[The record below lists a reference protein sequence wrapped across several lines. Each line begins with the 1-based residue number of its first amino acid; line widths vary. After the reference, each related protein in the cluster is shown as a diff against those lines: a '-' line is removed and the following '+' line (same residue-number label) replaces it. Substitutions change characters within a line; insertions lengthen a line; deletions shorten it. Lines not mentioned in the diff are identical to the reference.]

1 MTDLIIVGAGGFG
14 RETVE
19 VVRALN
25 AGGEL
30 YRLVGLVDDAPALH
44 GLHLLGVPVLG
55 PVESVLDYPDTRL
68 VITTGHPGDYFS
80 RKRIVDRLGL
90 PDDRFESLVHPSA
103 VVPSSAS
110 VGAGSVVH
118 AGVVLT
124 ADVVVGR
131 HVVVMPGVTLTHD
144 DRIGDFVTFGAGA
157 RMAGRVSVHTGAY
170 VGSGALV
177 REDRSVGA
185 WSLVGMGSVVTR
197 DIPEAEVWAGVP
209 ARFMRAVDLPADIGS
224 KS

>member
-1 MTDLIIVGAGGFG
+1 MTSLIIVGAGGFG

-19 VVRALN
+19 LVRALE
-25 AGGEL
+25 AEGTAPQLLGF
-30 YRLVGLVDDAPALH
+30 VDDSEELR
-44 GLHLLGVPVLG
+44 GRRLLGVPVLG
-55 PVESVLDYPDTRL
+55 PVSSVVDHPDAQL
-68 VITTGHPGDYFS
+68 VVTTGNPGNYFS
-80 RKRIVDRLGL
+80 RRRICDRLGL
-90 PDDRFESLVHPSA
+90 PEERFATLVHPSA

-110 VGAGSVVH
+110 VAAGSIVH

-144 DRIGDFVTFGAGA
+144 DRIDDFVTFGAGA
-157 RMAGRVSVHTGAY
+157 RVAGRVSVHTGAY
-170 VGSGALV
+170 VGSGALI
-177 REDRSVGA
+177 REDCTVGA

-197 DIPEAEVWAGVP
+197 DIPDAEVWAGVP